1 MTRMGDR
8 GTFST
13 LGPAVRGD
21 AAEESRMVSA
31 AVAAAQR
38 GDRDGIRYLYARY
51 ADDVYGFVRSM
62 VRGVHDA
69 EDVTQHVFA
78 KLITSIHMYE
88 PREVPFKA
96 WILRVARNAALDRLR
111 SKQALPVEEVRPA
124 ESPLPAAERDLP
136 EALRCALAGLPADQ
150 REVVVLRHLLG
161 LSPGEIARRLGKSEG
176 AVHGLHHRGRRSLK
190 AALADL
196 GAAPA
201 TR

>member
-1 MTRMGDR
+1 
-8 GTFST
+8 
-13 LGPAVRGD
+13 
-21 AAEESRMVSA
+21 
-31 AVAAAQR
+31 
-38 GDRDGIRYLYARY
+38 
-51 ADDVYGFVRSM
+51 
-62 VRGVHDA
+62 
-69 EDVTQHVFA
+69 
-78 KLITSIHMYE
+78 
-88 PREVPFKA
+88 
-96 WILRVARNAALDRLR
+96 
-111 SKQALPVEEVRPA
+111 
-124 ESPLPAAERDLP
+124 LPAAERDLP